1 LRESLSTKLQRKW
14 LLLQYHTD
22 CMIQCDQYIQPF
34 VKGKQNVVMHGGT
47 HIETI
52 RAENQCLKSEI
63 HLLKSRLGRKQ
74 A

>member
-1 LRESLSTKLQRKW
+1 LKILVSKYGDWNKKLDTELDVARKF
-14 LLLQYHTD
+14 
-22 CMIQCDQYIQPF
+22 IDQ
-34 VKGKQNVVMHGGT
+34 VTKGKQNVVMHGGT